1 MSAYA
6 DTSFLVSLYT
16 PDANSVRAATLMK
29 HFRQAVFLTP
39 FGELE
44 LTNALELRIFRRE
57 LTSAEVRAAHSAFRQ
72 DLESGV
78 FSRKPMP
85 ATVYH
90 RAKLIASKRTARL
103 GVRTLDILHVASALA
118 LRAETFYTFDAN
130 QRKLAEA
137 EGLGTPDPARIQSG
151 E

>member
-16 PDANSVRAATLMK
+16 PDANSVQAA
-29 HFRQAVFLTP
+29 RQMGHSRQTVLLTP

-44 LTNALELRIFRRE
+44 LTNALELRIFRKE
-57 LTSAEVRAAHSAFRQ
+57 LTSSEVRAAHSAFRT

-78 FSRKPMP
+78 FSLKPMP
-85 ATVYH
+85 ATVYY
-90 RAKLIASKRTARL
+90 RAKLIARKRTAHL

-118 LRAETFYTFDAN
+118 LRADTFYTFDRT
-130 QRKLAEA
+130 QGKLAQA
-137 EGLGTPDPARIQSG
+137 EGLETPWLAGIQG
-151 E
+151 KE